1 MPPEQFGE
9 KIPSLSLFPLN
20 MVVRGFSLAE
30 AIFPLTEVAHA
41 VNGIETQD
49 YRGAQAKN
57 ETSDTCLLIGK
68 SIACPAA

>member
-1 MPPEQFGE
+1 
-9 KIPSLSLFPLN
+9 